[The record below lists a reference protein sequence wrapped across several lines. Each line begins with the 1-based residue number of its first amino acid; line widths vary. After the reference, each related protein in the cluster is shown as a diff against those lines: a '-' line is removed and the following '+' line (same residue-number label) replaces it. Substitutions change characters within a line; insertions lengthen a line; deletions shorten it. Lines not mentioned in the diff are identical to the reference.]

1 MKPSRNLSVGINKT
15 SNEHDEP
22 MKKVKLYLNYAGHC
36 LAKESEA
43 IQGGRGQ
50 KIKFHALWGL
60 IEHPEKGWILY
71 DTGYT
76 ERFYE
81 ATRSYPSK
89 IYAQLVKTTIEEKDT
104 VKAQLEAHG
113 ISALDIRHVIITH
126 FHADHVGG
134 LLDFPNAQF
143 YASRKALEYTLSLST
158 MFAFSKGVL
167 KELLPTDL
175 SERTI
180 LVDEVCPKTSHPI
193 LGEMYDLFEDE
204 SLYLVP
210 LPGHAAGQM
219 GVLLE
224 TQQCPYFLIADA
236 CWLKKSYEEMVFP
249 NPIVKLFFHSWSDF
263 KASLQKI
270 HRYHQAHPEA
280 CVVPT
285 HCAETTAPLVQA
297 KIDLDV
303 L

>member
-1 MKPSRNLSVGINKT
+1 MKQ
-15 SNEHDEP
+15 
-22 MKKVKLYLNYAGHC
+22 VKLYLNYAGHC

-43 IQGGRGQ
+43 IQGGRKQ

-76 ERFYE
+76 PRFYE
-81 ATRSYPSK
+81 ATSSYPSK
-89 IYAQLVKTTIEEKDT
+89 IYAQLVKTTIEEHNT
-104 VKAQLEAHG
+104 VKAQLAAQG
-113 ISALDIRHVIITH
+113 ISHLDIRHIIITH
-126 FHADHVGG
+126 FHSDHVGG
-134 LLDFPNAQF
+134 LRDFPNAQF
-143 YASRKALEYTLSLST
+143 YASRKALDYTLSLSS

-167 KELLPTDL
+167 KELLPDDL
-175 SERTI
+175 AERTTLI
-180 LVDEVCPKTSHPI
+180 DEICSKVIHPI
-193 LGEMYDLFEDE
+193 LGEMYDLFEDG

-210 LPGHAAGQM
+210 LPGHAAGQI

-224 TQQCPYFLIADA
+224 TPKRPYFLIADA
-236 CWLKKSYEEMVFP
+236 CWLKKSYEEMVLP

-263 KASLQKI
+263 KASLHKI

-280 CVVPT
+280 CIVPT
-285 HCAETTAPLVQA
+285 HCAETTDPLVQT
-297 KIDLDV
+297 KLDMDV